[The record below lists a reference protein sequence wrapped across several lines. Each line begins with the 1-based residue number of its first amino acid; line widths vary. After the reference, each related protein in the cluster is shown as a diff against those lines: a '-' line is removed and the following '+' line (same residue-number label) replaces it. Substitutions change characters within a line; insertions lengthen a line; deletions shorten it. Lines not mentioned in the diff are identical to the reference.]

1 MVCCE
6 LLLAKQYICAQY
18 SDFAGAPPTLL
29 PSFSLF
35 HLISMS
41 LHLFFFHFLK
51 LNYVV
56 SILVI
61 ILCYTITLLLL
72 HYTITLYHYI
82 SDCLSMSLE

>member
-6 LLLAKQYICAQY
+6 LLLAKQYIYAQY